1 MLKQMKVFCF
11 LFSNMRNIYFF
22 NFYNSSLLIISS
34 IDRKLEP
41 KEIKT
46 NKSSKQILLSMDLKL
61 SFKDKAFI
69 HRIVNKASIV
79 SNGY

>member
-1 MLKQMKVFCF
+1 
-11 LFSNMRNIYFF
+11 MRNIYFF

>member
-11 LFSNMRNIYFF
+11 FFFKYEEYIFF
-22 NFYNSSLLIISS
+22 NFYNSSLLIFSS

-41 KEIKT
+41 KEIKA
-46 NKSSKQILLSMDLKL
+46 NKSSKQIMLSMDLKL